1 VVRKIY
7 DGAFFLNPRTY
18 HGVLA
23 YLLHLH
29 VSDNWR
35 FVGITLVQSREVGDA
50 VVGAKD
56 RGKQVDVL
64 LVVIAVASLSV
75 ALWTWIAAAPIDR
88 EVVFLATTIALVIAL
103 VLVVNV
109 VVLMMFRLQKRISH
123 LEGEIS
129 QNDAPSE
136 EIPEE
141 QVIVV
146 TLTNTERRIINRL
159 EENEGRLTQD
169 ELRRATGF
177 SKSTLSVTLTTLE
190 RKSLVDREVSGRTK
204 IVTLKRRVSR

>member
-1 VVRKIY
+1 LKV
-7 DGAFFLNPRTY
+7 
-18 HGVLA
+18 GV
-23 YLLHLH
+23 
-29 VSDNWR
+29 
-35 FVGITLVQSREVGDA
+35 I
-50 VVGAKD
+50 VVGATG
-56 RGKQVDVL
+56 RGKQVDAL
-64 LVVIAVASLSV
+64 LVVIAVVALSV
-75 ALWTWIAAAPIDR
+75 ALWIWIAAAPIER

-103 VLVVNV
+103 VLVINV

-123 LEGEIS
+123 LEGEIP

-146 TLTNTERRIINRL
+146 TLTNTERRIINKL
-159 EENEGRLTQD
+159 EENKGQLTQD
-169 ELRRATGF
+169 ELRRATGL

-190 RKSLVDREVSGRTK
+190 RKSLVNREVSGRTK

>member
-1 VVRKIY
+1 
-7 DGAFFLNPRTY
+7 
-18 HGVLA
+18 
-23 YLLHLH
+23 
-29 VSDNWR
+29 
-35 FVGITLVQSREVGDA
+35 
-50 VVGAKD
+50 
-56 RGKQVDVL
+56 
-64 LVVIAVASLSV
+64 SV
-75 ALWTWIAAAPIDR
+75 ALWVWIAAAPIER

-109 VVLMMFRLQKRISH
+109 VVLMIFRLQKRISH

-129 QNDAPSE
+129 QNDAPSQE
-136 EIPEE
+136 TLEE

-169 ELRRATGF
+169 ELRRATGL

-190 RKSLVDREVSGRTK
+190 RKSLVEREISGRTK